1 MSHFRSLLAKH
12 PLRVALLVTIVVAI
26 VATSAFAFWLSPQSR
41 SGPAAS
47 TVSPPLEFAIELDK
61 TEFQLGENITVRL
74 SMKNIGNNTIS
85 VVWPNHYGG
94 VLDFLITDE
103 NGTYADGNGTY
114 VYQLTDNTGAW
125 AMEKWITLDA
135 GEDFVNTFVWEQNY
149 YSASANRYFAVS
161 AGDYF
166 VKGLSRQFRLNAEGQ
181 TIKGMTLETPA
192 VAFTIT

>member
-26 VATSAFAFWLSPQSR
+26 VATSAFAYWLSPQSR

-47 TVSPPLEFAIELDK
+47 TISPPLEFAIELDK
-61 TEFQLGENITVRL
+61 AEFQLGENITVRL

-94 VLDFLITDE
+94 VLDFLISDE
-103 NGTYADGNGTY
+103 NGTY

-125 AMEKWITLDA
+125 SAEKWITLDA
-135 GEDFVNTFVWEQNY
+135 GKDFVNTFIWEQLYHYN
-149 YSASANRYFAVS
+149 SPNRVP
-161 AGDYF
+161 AGNYF